1 MISRFTFKPIPT
13 IHFGVGKVTTLPS
26 LASKFGSTFL
36 VILGNN
42 SFVNTA
48 YWQRI
53 QEDFHT
59 NGSQILT
66 ATVPGEPSS
75 EDIDTITKKNKD
87 KNIDAVIAIG
97 GGSVLDGGKA
107 IAAMLKEEGS
117 VMQYLEGVGTKK
129 PSGRTV
135 PFIAVPTTSGTGSEA
150 TANSVISKTGRDGF
164 KKSLRHA
171 NFIPKVALIDPDLTV
186 SCSKEL
192 TASCGMDCFSQ
203 LVEGYLSTN
212 ASFFSDSLALEA
224 IKIFHGAIETCYT
237 HPENI
242 EARTAMSYGA
252 LVSGIVL
259 ANAGL
264 GIIHGFAPPLG
275 SLHNI
280 PHGIVCGTLMAT
292 GNKVTLRKLQQ
303 SDSNQDALD
312 KYCTLGQIVSSA
324 SKRSNEYYQEA
335 FIDFLENLTHKFAI
349 PTLGSFGV
357 SENDIP
363 EILNQSVNK
372 NNPVALNQKEMTE
385 VLNCRL

>member
-1 MISRFTFKPIPT
+1 MISKFTFKPIPT
-13 IHFGVGKVTTLPS
+13 IHFGVGKITTLPN
-26 LASKFGSTFL
+26 LASR
-36 VILGNN
+36 LGNTYLVVLGKS
-42 SFVNTA
+42 SFVNTK
-48 YWQRI
+48 YWQRL
-53 QEDFHT
+53 QEDFHI

-66 ATVPGEPSS
+66 ATIAGEPSP
-75 EDIDTITKKNKD
+75 EDIDTITKKNKN
-87 KNIDAVIAIG
+87 KSIDTVIAIG

-117 VMQYLEGVGTKK
+117 IIQYLEGVGTKE
-129 PSGRTV
+129 PSGKTV

-150 TANSVISKTGRDGF
+150 TANSVISQTGRDGY

-171 NFIPKVALIDPDLTV
+171 NFIPNVALIDPELTV

-224 IKIFHGAIETCYT
+224 IKAFHGAIETCYT

-264 GIIHGFAPPLG
+264 GIIHGFAPPIG
-275 SLHNI
+275 SLYNI
-280 PHGIVCGTLMAT
+280 PHGVVCGTLMAA
-292 GNKVTLRKLQQ
+292 GNKVTLKKLQQ
-303 SDSNQDALD
+303 SDGNQNALD
-312 KYCTLGQIVSSA
+312 KYCRLGQIVSSA
-324 SKRSNEYYQEA
+324 SKQSNEYYQEA
-335 FIDFLENLTHKFAI
+335 FIDFLEKLTHKLDI

-357 SENDIP
+357 TENDTL
-363 EILNQSVNK
+363 EILSQSANK
-372 NNPVALNQKEMTE
+372 YNPITLNQKEMTE
-385 VLNCRL
+385 VLHSRL